1 MWHCLRKN
9 LDVNLEFERDYIYFQ
24 LSVMHERSKKAVLGN
39 TESQLPNSDNQFLPE
54 GSKP

>member
-9 LDVNLEFERDYIYFQ
+9 LDVNLKFERDYIYFQ
-24 LSVMHERSKKAVLGN
+24 LSVMHECSKKAVLGN